1 VASQLS
7 GGWWHNYST
16 KTRQAS
22 CAQPKLILTVVYMR
36 IYAVHKASFAK
47 KVNGWYKKVL
57 IEIVLAKNVALVGK
71 LAMM

>member
-1 VASQLS
+1 
-7 GGWWHNYST
+7 
-16 KTRQAS
+16 
-22 CAQPKLILTVVYMR
+22 MR